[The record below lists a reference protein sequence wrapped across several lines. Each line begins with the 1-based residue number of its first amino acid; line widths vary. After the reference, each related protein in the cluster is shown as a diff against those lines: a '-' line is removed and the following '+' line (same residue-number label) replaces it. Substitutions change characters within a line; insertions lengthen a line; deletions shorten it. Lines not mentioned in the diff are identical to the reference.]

1 MLPLVTPSFLNP
13 VRIPT
18 SEAPGIALKNACTPR
33 EKSRLSM
40 TFSTVG
46 SSGKPSKNLSVPS
59 RVSTESGVVISG
71 GMSVVIFI
79 FGGGVGEAVLVQP
92 ARDAAINKA
101 AKVFVIFTALLLFSD
116 LGA

>member
-1 MLPLVTPSFLNP
+1 MFPVRNSDSESRRVSKIKMLPLVTPSFLNP

-59 RVSTESGVVISG
+59 RDSTESGVVICAG
-71 GMSVVIFI
+71 IRVVIFI
-79 FGGGVGEAVLVQP
+79 FM
-92 ARDAAINKA
+92 I
-101 AKVFVIFTALLLFSD
+101 VFSP
-116 LGA
+116 